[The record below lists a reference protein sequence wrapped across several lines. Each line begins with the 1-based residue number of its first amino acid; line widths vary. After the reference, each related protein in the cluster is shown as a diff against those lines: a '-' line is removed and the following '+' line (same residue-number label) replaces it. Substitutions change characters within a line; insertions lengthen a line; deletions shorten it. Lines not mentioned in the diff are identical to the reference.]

1 MDVGSNTVHVLVADT
16 TDGGLAD
23 VAHYVEMPGLGSA
36 VARSGRIGRA
46 KSDEAIAA
54 LESVMARAA
63 QHGFEHLVAGAT
75 AAVRE
80 AADSREFLERADAT
94 LGVPM
99 RLISEEAEAQL
110 SFLGVASR
118 HATRRDWLM
127 VDLGGGSTEVVAG
140 QGGRITRWVSLRL
153 GSGVLGSE
161 LSDPPRGPE
170 IDDLKRKARLELER
184 TPDRRPVRLVAT
196 GGTASNLPRLLGS
209 RERKELS
216 ATDLERCRHRLGESR
231 ADEVARRH
239 QLSEQRVLALRG
251 GVEILLL
258 LLERYDL
265 DRFRITHEGLRHGMI
280 LAYRRRGEDWYL
292 PS

>member
-1 MDVGSNTVHVLVADT
+1 
-16 TDGGLAD
+16 
-23 VAHYVEMPGLGSA
+23 
-36 VARSGRIGRA
+36 
-46 KSDEAIAA
+46 
-54 LESVMARAA
+54 
-63 QHGFEHLVAGAT
+63 
-75 AAVRE
+75 
-80 AADSREFLERADAT
+80 
-94 LGVPM
+94 M